1 MKEANNNL
9 LNKHHGQKDMLTRV
23 DQESAAAVHNSATTT
38 QNNKT
43 PLKHHI
49 SQYVK
54 YRATLL
60 NTSSLNISPENL
72 QERQQLWHSLRGG
85 SETKSVPVVPMP
97 PVASIEGISSVF
109 SLFTIRALLSLHS
122 TKLFTLCWC
131 NPGSLGQSKREIKIL
146 FV

>member
-9 LNKHHGQKDMLTRV
+9 LNKHHEQKDMLTRV

-43 PLKHHI
+43 PLKHHM

-60 NTSSLNISPENL
+60 NTSPENL

-97 PVASIEGISSVF
+97 LVASIEGISSVF
-109 SLFTIRALLSLHS
+109 FLIFMIRALLSLHS
-122 TKLFTLCWC
+122 TKLFTLC
-131 NPGSLGQSKREIKIL
+131 
-146 FV
+146 